1 MNALLGEK
9 RTFFDHK
16 VLHEELKE
24 GDNGMLEE
32 LKDDGE
38 ERQDDQPVPS
48 IRVVAVDESKPKI
61 TSLDIVAWA
70 YLKEEI
76 VNTSASQEVKELREK
91 YPNLVTFVGYMDR
104 YFEEIERASAE
115 QPDGIRK
122 VINFERHEN
131 LVWNHSADNA
141 QKIVSS
147 L

>member
-1 MNALLGEK
+1 MLGEK

-24 GDNGMLEE
+24 GDNGLLEE

-38 ERQDDQPVPS
+38 ERQDGDLPVPS
-48 IRVVAVDESKPKI
+48 NRVVALDESKPKI

-76 VNTSASQEVKELREK
+76 VNTSASQEVKELRDK
-91 YPNLVTFVGYMDR
+91 YPNLVAFVGYMDR
-104 YFEEIERASAE
+104 YFEEIERASVE
-115 QPDGIRK
+115 QQPEGIRK